1 MIFETDKTD
10 DGNSWDERS
19 NCPYSLIEE
28 ALEDWKIARECDYV
42 SAAAALSDLAV
53 LQKFD
58 ASPEMMDQAISNL
71 RANWPEDAVDL
82 EPYLR
87 KLLA

>member
-1 MIFETDKTD
+1 MLLTIAND
-10 DGNSWDERS
+10 DNWDEEDRS

-28 ALEDWKIARECDYV
+28 ALENWKIDRECDYV

-58 ASPEMMDQAISNL
+58 ASPEMLDRAISNL
-71 RANWPEDAVDL
+71 RANWPEDAVDI

-87 KLLA
+87 KLMD